1 MIFLS
6 GWFCVK
12 EVQINRVSAA
22 PAFKTTLEESSL
34 FPKVDRFFGLPK
46 RAASGQRI
54 VDYSVMEKEYK
65 YQLADEDYEALR

>member
-1 MIFLS
+1 MYKKFIMQMFLCNMIFLS

-34 FPKVDRFFGLPK
+34 FPKVDRFFGIPK

-54 VDYSVMEKEYK
+54 VDYSVMEKE
-65 YQLADEDYEALR
+65 